1 MMTWNVMLGVSFW
14 VMGLMPE
21 VGPTYSAPRFTPA
34 VPGKTPDCVRDPRD
48 TFCIRSDNYPKERIL
63 YLLENK
69 MYDIDSLLAD
79 ESRNTYTFEG
89 RDAPAQ
95 PTMTYDYR
103 PPPSSYLPPR
113 HNSSTR
119 YTSPSN
125 TYGPPPPPPPPPPQH
140 SNAYG
145 PPPRPPSNSY
155 GPPTS
160 SYGTNPPPQTSSRY
174 PGSYDRPDPDGEG
187 GGPYPRYPKQ
197 SSRRPY
203 LHSGLSP
210 PPPPRAPPK
219 PQPWWKRFVRSSR
232 QRRQSAEMDLC
243 PVRADYITPQAA
255 RNNQGDWK
263 FLVNLNEV
271 NPQYTQLVRS
281 EKCISNRC
289 TGVCN
294 VPEGFIAVCQQQYV
308 QKRLISLDSSGERLS
323 TDAFL
328 FPSCCVCKVKPAE

>member
-1 MMTWNVMLGVSFW
+1 MIIILLWRWNVMLGVSFW

-113 HNSSTR
+113 HNSST
-119 YTSPSN
+119 
-125 TYGPPPPPPPPPPQH
+125 
-140 SNAYG
+140 
-145 PPPRPPSNSY
+145 
-155 GPPTS
+155 
-160 SYGTNPPPQTSSRY
+160 
-174 PGSYDRPDPDGEG
+174 
-187 GGPYPRYPKQ
+187 
-197 SSRRPY
+197 
-203 LHSGLSP
+203 
-210 PPPPRAPPK
+210 
-219 PQPWWKRFVRSSR
+219 RFVRSSR